1 MTDDESEART
11 GATAGQNRQALFE
24 GPREGEVLAS
34 RPSSTLGSLSR
45 HRASELGQEVY
56 SWRSKR
62 SSDKTMTRTVVSH
75 MILASP
81 WLGVKPPIPGVAK
94 ESQTGSALGS
104 GHAHHQ
110 LVNISL
116 PTREAHRVW
125 RESKEVRNQISGATS
140 AADSLRDTLPSL
152 PQSLS

>member
-81 WLGVKPPIPGVAK
+81 WLGVKPPFQ
-94 ESQTGSALGS
+94 ES
-104 GHAHHQ
+104 
-110 LVNISL
+110 
-116 PTREAHRVW
+116 P
-125 RESKEVRNQISGATS
+125 RN
-140 AADSLRDTLPSL
+140 LRLAPLWVVDTLITSL
-152 PQSLS
+152 